1 MTATQVRLQEAP
13 WTGTREVLSIS
24 GPLILGMLSYTIMEF
39 VDKVMCSYLGTDA
52 LAAVGSAGIASFT
65 LCTLFMGIASI
76 VTTFVAQCYGREEY
90 ELCARY
96 CWQGMYI
103 SILGI
108 VFAIILWPLAPALF
122 GSMGHNE
129 VVTRYELEYFRVRV
143 LGYFFVGATTALAGF
158 FQSVSKPRI
167 PMYAAIIANT
177 TNILFNY
184 VLIFGKFGF
193 PRMEVAGAAAATVLS
208 TVLQCIVMLW
218 CFLHPHFDRS
228 YQTRSSWA
236 FDWKRLREM
245 ITIGMPA
252 AISMFLDVANWWIF
266 TSFIIGRFGAVQL
279 AANTIAVSFM
289 HIGFLPAVGLNH
301 GVATIVGQWLGR
313 RDIARAKARTYTAI
327 RIAGVYMVIMGLT
340 FALFGNILISV
351 IFRAEM
357 DVVRLGHKLLILAA
371 LFQAFDAVNIICV
384 GALKGAGDT
393 RWMMYITFIMSYL
406 VFLPLAL
413 IFAFYFQWGAFGAW
427 MGATIFIIL
436 LSGVLFRRF
445 QGEGWRHIN
454 IFTHTS
460 PESVSLAG
468 STEPGCAQE

>member
-1 MTATQVRLQEAP
+1 
-13 WTGTREVLSIS
+13 
-24 GPLILGMLSYTIMEF
+24 
-39 VDKVMCSYLGTDA
+39 
-52 LAAVGSAGIASFT
+52 
-65 LCTLFMGIASI
+65 
-76 VTTFVAQCYGREEY
+76 
-90 ELCARY
+90 
-96 CWQGMYI
+96 
-103 SILGI
+103 
-108 VFAIILWPLAPALF
+108 
-122 GSMGHNE
+122 
-129 VVTRYELEYFRVRV
+129 
-143 LGYFFVGATTALAGF
+143 
-158 FQSVSKPRI
+158 
-167 PMYAAIIANT
+167 
-177 TNILFNY
+177 
-184 VLIFGKFGF
+184 
-193 PRMEVAGAAAATVLS
+193 
-208 TVLQCIVMLW
+208 
-218 CFLHPHFDRS
+218 
-228 YQTRSSWA
+228 
-236 FDWKRLREM
+236 
-245 ITIGMPA
+245 
-252 AISMFLDVANWWIF
+252 
-266 TSFIIGRFGAVQL
+266 
-279 AANTIAVSFM
+279 
-289 HIGFLPAVGLNH
+289 
-301 GVATIVGQWLGR
+301 
-313 RDIARAKARTYTAI
+313 
-327 RIAGVYMVIMGLT
+327 MVIMGLT